1 MKYVYIV
8 FEQYSDTNIGVC
20 TSMEDA
26 IAYTSKLQRQSDKRA
41 DQTMTEQYSWFQLP
55 LIDGSEI
62 PYFNS
67 NIGFKRTGGYSLLE
81 GWRLDP
87 LGLVADDSQEL
98 LIDYTDN
105 LPDVQFEIGRFGNV
119 EFTVVSSIYLPEHEI
134 LDYVKQKYEE
144 WVK

>member
-8 FEQYSDTNIGVC
+8 FEQHSGTNIGVC

-26 IAYTSKLQRQSDKRA
+26 IAYTSKLQKQADKRA
-41 DQTMTEQYSWFQLP
+41 DQTTTEQYSWYQLP
-55 LIDGSEI
+55 LINDKDI
-62 PYFNS
+62 PCFKG

-81 GWRLDP
+81 GWKLDP
-87 LGLVADDSQEL
+87 LGLVADDSREL
-98 LIDYTDN
+98 LVDYTDN

-119 EFTVVSSIYLPEHEI
+119 EFTVVSSVYVPENEI
-134 LDYVKQKYEE
+134 LDFVKQKYEE